1 MAKKQETK
9 IEVEEPQ
16 IEEIVV
22 ETAPVVE
29 QPKTRERVKPK
40 DEWEIKDRI
49 YLLKD
54 GKKPLSRS
62 IKSANIYYFDEEKGY
77 ERELKYCQN
86 QKTPFVDEMKGDQ
99 RLEHIVFRSGS
110 LFVEKEKTTLQKLLS
125 LYHPHRDQIYEEY
138 KPAKLAEDEIDILEM
153 QVDALTAARN
163 IDIDMAEAIMRVE
176 KGYEREIK
184 YCENQRTPFVD
195 EMKGDQRLSHIIFRS
210 GALFV
215 PKNKT
220 VLQKMLSLY
229 HPHKDKI
236 YYEWQ
241 PAKKAADQIEVLN
254 LEVDALVA
262 ARSVEIDMA
271 EAIMRAE
278 VGSKVDTLSSK
289 ELRRDLLVFAK
300 KNPKLFLELAD
311 DENVMLRNF
320 GIKAVEDGIL
330 RLSSDQRNFLWGSNG
345 RKLMVIPFDEHPYTA
360 LAHWFK
366 TDEGM
371 EIYSN
376 IEKRL
381 NQ

>member
-1 MAKKQETK
+1 MAKKQK

-16 IEEIVV
+16 VQNVV
-22 ETAPVVE
+22 ETPPVVK
-29 QPKTRERVKPK
+29 QPEVRERLKPSN
-40 DEWEIKDRI
+40 EWEIKDRV
-49 YLLKD
+49 YLLKG

-62 IKSANIYYFDEEKGY
+62 IKSANIFYFDEEKGY

-125 LYHPHRDQIYEEY
+125 LYHPHKDTIYEEY
-138 KPAKLAEDEIDILEM
+138 KPAALAADEIDILEM

-163 IDIDMAEAIMRVE
+163 IDINMAEAIMRVE
-176 KGYEREIK
+176 KGS
-184 YCENQRTPFVD
+184 NV
-195 EMKGDQRLSHIIFRS
+195 S
-210 GALFV
+210 
-215 PKNKT
+215 N
-220 VLQKMLSLY
+220 
-229 HPHKDKI
+229 
-236 YYEWQ
+236 
-241 PAKKAADQIEVLN
+241 
-254 LEVDALVA
+254 
-262 ARSVEIDMA
+262 
-271 EAIMRAE
+271 
-278 VGSKVDTLSSK
+278 LSSK
-289 ELRRDLLVFAK
+289 ELRRDLLVFARN
-300 KNPKLFLELAD
+300 NPKLFLELAD

-320 GIKAVEDGIL
+320 GIRAVETGIL